1 MGVSNSERD
10 LLSNQEK
17 TNDELRAI
25 FSGWQYDAAWT
36 AYNEQNELRMGEVDV
51 FARSLFL
58 YGEAARAEEAK
69 YGLHPEYSDA
79 AFARALVHGNNQT
92 CTLANAGQGML
103 IHNATQIAKL
113 ITAFLESSGRQ
124 GGALV

>member
-1 MGVSNSERD
+1 MLQNVKLEQDGKQVLNAWNDPSAESFGSDGKVSNSERD

-25 FSGWQYDAAWT
+25 FSGWQYDVAWT

-79 AFARALVHGNNQT
+79 AF
-92 CTLANAGQGML
+92 
-103 IHNATQIAKL
+103 
-113 ITAFLESSGRQ
+113 
-124 GGALV
+124 